1 MKLYIQIFKD
11 GNFGNCRF
19 DVIVIPNNQITVL
32 QLKQILY
39 GKYGINQSNQRLTI
53 KMCNKQFVIMSNEY
67 PLNFFFI
74 REKSIIFVEF
84 IFSKTKTEE
93 VSEKLKQKDIKSK
106 YLKSLGILQK
116 YPPMEIIKES
126 MIEDIIDD
134 YKASGPKKNIRF
146 KNSPP
151 KEFLKQ
157 IQERLNKAI
166 MGNNLEVFREIMDN
180 HSDFIDINKPI
191 DKYQK
196 YSPIHYAALYG
207 YFEIMK
213 DLIDKYKAD
222 INLISLD
229 KWSALHLSSY
239 KGYVEIVN
247 LLIQRKDINCDLCL
261 PKIGT
266 ALHCACK
273 KNNFKIVSLLIHK
286 CDPRIANDE
295 GKLAIELTNDF
306 NIKKLLNK
314 IMFPDKFNEYYYI
327 ENKEKS
333 YLKIN
338 KENNICN
345 SEKNQNNKFS
355 FLNDIKDIPKQPPKY
370 SGFLYKKGKYLPH
383 YNLRYVLL
391 DPLKGLFFRFSKKSD
406 YPSKPLEILKLNDFN
421 ISKITNDSSEKYFYL
436 ETTFLSN
443 QIYRFESEK
452 ACNEWNEAINKCS
465 NYSKYWDNLISKY
478 PDVPQYLN
486 SLDSDIFEINNNGDI
501 IKIKSKEK
509 EDTHI
514 QEKRQRRRNPF
525 ANKEEDYKLLES
537 PIINN
542 NYIGFNSFIIEDCLG
557 AGSFGK
563 VFKVRMKSNGE
574 LYAMKVINKKFLM
587 KNNQLRYAITECN
600 VLKQVTSP
608 FILTLYYSF
617 QTSENLYMIIDYCPG
632 GDLNFHIIQN
642 LFEEYEARFY
652 IAELI
657 LAIEHLHE
665 LNIIYRDLKPENI
678 LISQDNHIKLADF
691 GLAKEGV
698 TDYQST
704 KSFVGSPAYL
714 SPEMLNRKGVGKS
727 ADIYGIGAVLYE
739 MMCGTPPFFSHN
751 INMLYKNISQSKLM
765 LHDYFSDELKD
776 LLSQLLSRDPYKRIG
791 VIDKNE
797 LKTHEWFKDI
807 DWKKLEKKQISP
819 PLDLVQIKTKFD
831 NHTESQFIL
840 NFKDMDIENNK
851 DSKEITNFT
860 FMK

>member
-1 MKLYIQIFKD
+1 
-11 GNFGNCRF
+11 
-19 DVIVIPNNQITVL
+19 
-32 QLKQILY
+32 
-39 GKYGINQSNQRLTI
+39 
-53 KMCNKQFVIMSNEY
+53 MSNEY

-84 IFSKTKTEE
+84 IYSKTKTEE

-207 YFEIMK
+207 YFGIMK

-333 YLKIN
+333 YLKTN
-338 KENNICN
+338 KEKNICN
-345 SEKNQNNKFS
+345 SEKSQNNKFS

-436 ETTFLSN
+436 ETTFLSS

-478 PDVPQYLN
+478 PDVPQ
-486 SLDSDIFEINNNGDI
+486 G
-501 IKIKSKEK
+501 
-509 EDTHI
+509 T
-514 QEKRQRRRNPF
+514 R
-525 ANKEEDYKLLES
+525 
-537 PIINN
+537 
-542 NYIGFNSFIIEDCLG
+542 
-557 AGSFGK
+557 
-563 VFKVRMKSNGE
+563 
-574 LYAMKVINKKFLM
+574 LY
-587 KNNQLRYAITECN
+587 
-600 VLKQVTSP
+600 
-608 FILTLYYSF
+608 
-617 QTSENLYMIIDYCPG
+617 
-632 GDLNFHIIQN
+632 DL
-642 LFEEYEARFY
+642 
-652 IAELI
+652 
-657 LAIEHLHE
+657 
-665 LNIIYRDLKPENI
+665 
-678 LISQDNHIKLADF
+678 
-691 GLAKEGV
+691 
-698 TDYQST
+698 
-704 KSFVGSPAYL
+704 
-714 SPEMLNRKGVGKS
+714 
-727 ADIYGIGAVLYE
+727 GIGYNQP
-739 MMCGTPPFFSHN
+739 G
-751 INMLYKNISQSKLM
+751 
-765 LHDYFSDELKD
+765 
-776 LLSQLLSRDPYKRIG
+776 
-791 VIDKNE
+791 
-797 LKTHEWFKDI
+797 
-807 DWKKLEKKQISP
+807 
-819 PLDLVQIKTKFD
+819 
-831 NHTESQFIL
+831 
-840 NFKDMDIENNK
+840 
-851 DSKEITNFT
+851 
-860 FMK
+860 

>member
-180 HSDFIDINKPI
+180 HSDFIDLNKPI

-345 SEKNQNNKFS
+345 SEKSQNNKFS

-406 YPSKPLEILKLNDFN
+406 YPSKPLEIIKLIDFK
-421 ISKITNDSSEKYFYL
+421 ISKVTSDSSEKYFYL

-465 NYSKYWDNLISKY
+465 NYSKYWDSLISKY

-509 EDTHI
+509 EDTQI

-574 LYAMKVINKKFLM
+574 LYDMKVINKKSSI
-587 KNNQLRYAITECN
+587 KIC
-600 VLKQVTSP
+600 
-608 FILTLYYSF
+608 YY
-617 QTSENLYMIIDYCPG
+617 
-632 GDLNFHIIQN
+632 
-642 LFEEYEARFY
+642 
-652 IAELI
+652 
-657 LAIEHLHE
+657 
-665 LNIIYRDLKPENI
+665 
-678 LISQDNHIKLADF
+678 
-691 GLAKEGV
+691 
-698 TDYQST
+698 
-704 KSFVGSPAYL
+704 
-714 SPEMLNRKGVGKS
+714 
-727 ADIYGIGAVLYE
+727 
-739 MMCGTPPFFSHN
+739 
-751 INMLYKNISQSKLM
+751 
-765 LHDYFSDELKD
+765 
-776 LLSQLLSRDPYKRIG
+776 
-791 VIDKNE
+791 
-797 LKTHEWFKDI
+797 
-807 DWKKLEKKQISP
+807 
-819 PLDLVQIKTKFD
+819 
-831 NHTESQFIL
+831 
-840 NFKDMDIENNK
+840 
-851 DSKEITNFT
+851 
-860 FMK
+860 